1 LGIGIGVL
9 TSMVLIVLRTARPN
23 NAVLGRLPRTNIFRD
38 LTRYPEA
45 QTIPG
50 VLIFRF
56 DASLHFANKDVFHA
70 AVSNAV
76 QEWQSKTG
84 DDGLTA
90 VVIEFSPVN
99 DVDASALRMLQDLL
113 KELKEQHLRL
123 LLAGCKGPVR
133 DMMRRSGFLT
143 AISPNSL
150 CVSLG
155 EAAKYGAR
163 LHAVR
168 TSRPDLA
175 PAPSLTSL
183 DGLENGQNKEEA
195 QDKDGGLK
203 AAVPS
208 DEGEGSS
215 SNGGSK
221 EGSLHAGG
229 NGGTGS
235 DVGTKPKSPRARG
248 GEVPLSQAD
257 QDEEDPEL

>member
-1 LGIGIGVL
+1 
-9 TSMVLIVLRTARPN
+9 
-23 NAVLGRLPRTNIFRD
+23 
-38 LTRYPEA
+38 
-45 QTIPG
+45 
-50 VLIFRF
+50 
-56 DASLHFANKDVFHA
+56 
-70 AVSNAV
+70 
-76 QEWQSKTG
+76 
-84 DDGLTA
+84 
-90 VVIEFSPVN
+90 
-99 DVDASALRMLQDLL
+99 
-113 KELKEQHLRL
+113 
-123 LLAGCKGPVR
+123 
-133 DMMRRSGFLT
+133 MMRRSGFLT

-215 SNGGSK
+215 SNGG
-221 EGSLHAGG
+221 
-229 NGGTGS
+229 TGS

-257 QDEEDPEL
+257 QDEE